1 MSSTN
6 SSYDYQY
13 FCGANV
19 NVMINGSELDAVG
32 ISYQVTY
39 SKQPIYSY
47 FSRLYDAVLDG
58 KEMVQGKF
66 VINFSGSNYM
76 KQIFL
81 SNGGIESFSEA
92 GLFDINITFGFNP
105 MSPKIQIKNCFILG
119 HGQTIQ
125 IDDTV
130 ILTEYS
136 FIGRNIETQN

>member
-1 MSSTN
+1 MSLSN

-76 KQIFL
+76 KQIFS
-81 SNGGIESFSEA
+81 SNGEMNSLSEA
-92 GLFDINITFGFNP
+92 GLFDIKINFGFAKSNP
-105 MSPKIQIKNCFILG
+105 IILIKNCFILG

-136 FIGRNIETQN
+136 FIGRNIET

>member
-1 MSSTN
+1 MSLTN
-6 SSYDYQY
+6 PLYDYQY
-13 FCGANV
+13 FSGANV
-19 NVMINGSELDAVG
+19 SVMINGSELDAVG

-66 VINFSGSNYM
+66 VINFSGSDYM
-76 KQIFL
+76 KNIF
-81 SNGGIESFSEA
+81 SNNGEIKSLSEA
-92 GLFDINITFGFNP
+92 GLFQIRIDFGFSNRNP
-105 MSPKIQIKNCFILG
+105 IIIIDNCFILG

-136 FIGRNIETQN
+136 FIGRNIQTTN

>member
-1 MSSTN
+1 MAEY
-6 SSYDYQY
+6 SYEY

-19 NVMINGSELDAVG
+19 SLDINNEELDAVG
-32 ISYQVTY
+32 VSYQVTY
-39 SKQPIYSY
+39 SKQPVYSY
-47 FSRLYDAVLDG
+47 FSKLYDAVLDG

-66 VINFSGSNYM
+66 VINFSGSQTM
-76 KQIFL
+76 KKIL
-81 SNGGIESFSEA
+81 SNNGGIESFSEA

>member
-1 MSSTN
+1 MSQ
-6 SSYDYQY
+6 YDYEY

-19 NVMINGSELDAVG
+19 SLDINSRELDAVG

-47 FSRLYDAVLDG
+47 FSKLYDAVLDG

-66 VINFSGSNYM
+66 VINFSGNESLKN
-76 KQIFL
+76 IL
-81 SNGGIESFSEA
+81 SNNGEIKSFSEA
-92 GLFDINITFGFNP
+92 GLFDININFGFNLT
-105 MSPKIQIKNCFILG
+105 SPKIKIKNCFILG

-130 ILTEYS
+130 ILTEFS
-136 FIGRNIETQN
+136 FIGRNIETSN